1 MARLHLTIARAYELA
16 ALCVGFGAEGAEAM
30 KSRVDIAGMDA
41 GSALVCLNAWRLKR
55 LELTEGQFDQLWDT
69 VTEELGKLN
78 DERYRLVRD

>member
-1 MARLHLTIARAYELA
+1 
-16 ALCVGFGAEGAEAM
+16 M